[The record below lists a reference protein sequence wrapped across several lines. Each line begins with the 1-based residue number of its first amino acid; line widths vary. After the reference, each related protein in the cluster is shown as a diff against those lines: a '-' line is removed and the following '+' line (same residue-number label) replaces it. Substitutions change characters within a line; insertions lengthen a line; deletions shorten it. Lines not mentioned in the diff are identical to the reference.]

1 MLVAHQGDAAMQIHP
16 DFHYDLAKQRHAEAL
31 AQAANERR
39 AAEGSRAAPDFIAA
53 SRRRDAA
60 FWSLLVGPI
69 LGIGFLTYF
78 AQVIASSAA

>member
-1 MLVAHQGDAAMQIHP
+1 MRDHP

-39 AAEGSRAAPDFIAA
+39 ADELRRAAPDFIPA
-53 SRRRDAA
+53 SRWRHAA

-78 AQVIASSAA
+78 AQLIAIPAA